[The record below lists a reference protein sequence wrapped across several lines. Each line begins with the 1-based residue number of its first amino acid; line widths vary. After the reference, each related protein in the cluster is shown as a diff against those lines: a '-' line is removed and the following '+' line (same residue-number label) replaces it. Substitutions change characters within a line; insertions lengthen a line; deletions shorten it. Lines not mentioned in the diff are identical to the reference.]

1 MYCPRNQ
8 LQQEVSEITNPPNF
22 LILLNNTAIILN
34 SYLKFIKGGHTDGQ
48 IRKNFSS
55 LVRYNIENISEF

>member
-8 LQQEVSEITNPPNF
+8 LQQEVSEITNAPNF

-48 IRKNFSS
+48 TGKN
-55 LVRYNIENISEF
+55 L